1 MANNIEKQYTI
12 ETTKLPGSLVEMKG
26 ELSWEAFSAFETKTF
41 TDISNNL
48 AVDGFRK
55 GNVPEAVAKKHIDDD
70 MLLAEMAQRAMEHY
84 YPEIVKEQK
93 LDLIGRPDLSIT
105 KLARGNALGF
115 TIRAAVLPDITLPD
129 YKALAKKAS
138 AVETVEATEE
148 DIDKV
153 VEDLRHMR
161 AYGHVHK
168 GEDASAHGHTEELP
182 EVNDEFAKSFGSFET
197 VASMREKIREN
208 ITREKGQEAQD
219 KRRIAIMESIIAE
232 TSFDVPDLVLKSEQ
246 EKMLAQIEADVA
258 RAGFTL
264 DAYLTQSQK
273 TKEGLLDEF
282 KPEAQKRARFQLVI
296 NAIARDAKIMPTDE
310 EVEKEADR
318 MIATYPGADKARAM
332 AYADM
337 LLTNEQTLSLLEKQ

>member
-1 MANNIEKQYTI
+1 MADKQYTI

-41 TDISNNL
+41 TDIASKL

-70 MLLAEMAQRAMEHY
+70 MLLAEMAQRAMETV
-84 YPEIVKEQK
+84 YPEIVKEQA
-93 LDLIGRPDLSIT
+93 LDLIGRPELSIT

-129 YKALAKKAS
+129 YKALAKKAG
-138 AVETVEATEE
+138 AVETAPTTEE

-153 VEDLRHMR
+153 VEDLRQMR

-168 GEDASAHGHTEELP
+168 SDEEHAHDHAEALP
-182 EVNDEFAKSFGSFET
+182 EVNDEFAKSFGSFES
-197 VASMREKIREN
+197 VAEMREKIREN

-219 KRRIAIMESIIAE
+219 KRRIAIMESIISE
-232 TSFDVPDLVLKSEQ
+232 TSFDIPDIVLKSEQ
-246 EKMLAQIEADVA
+246 EKMLSQIEADVA

-264 DAYLTQSQK
+264 DAYLSQSQK
-273 TKEGLLDEF
+273 TKEGLMEEF
-282 KPEAQKRARFQLVI
+282 KPEASKRARFQLVI
-296 NAIARDAKIMPTDE
+296 NAIARDANIRPSDE

-318 MIATYPGADKARAM
+318 MMASYPGADKPRAL

-337 LLTNEQTLSLLEKQ
+337 LLTNEQTLSLLESQQ